1 MWMVQKWFVI
11 CEDSDLYS
19 DLFLCEKKFVQYA
32 YNRRKNEK
40 MWLEI
45 LFYLKMNLFVILVK
59 FAQQQFLIALCDKH
73 VKYVLQVISVFL
85 VLFSCVED
93 CIKNIIE
100 ILIYIIVRITG
111 IFYIP
116 VSLYFR
122 G

>member
-1 MWMVQKWFVI
+1 
-11 CEDSDLYS
+11 
-19 DLFLCEKKFVQYA
+19 
-32 YNRRKNEK
+32 
-40 MWLEI
+40 
-45 LFYLKMNLFVILVK
+45 MNLFVILVK

-73 VKYVLQVISVFL
+73 VKYVLQGQVISVFL

-93 CIKNIIE
+93 CVKNIIE

-122 G
+122 GYMHRRNISKLE